1 MPAADKIRATVLR
14 YVDSFNRKDR
24 AQFLSLLAEDVV
36 QTDPVGSA
44 PRIGVAALAAFWDGL
59 YASCEGVDFRVT
71 DLVVAGDEAALV
83 FHITQTVS
91 TGFVDIDGVD
101 IFQIDDDGR
110 IASVKGYSDADH
122 VKQRG

>member
-1 MPAADKIRATVLR
+1 MPAADQIRATVLR

-24 AQFLSLLAEDVV
+24 AQFLSLFAEDVV

-44 PRIGVAALAAFWDGL
+44 PRIGLGALAAFWDGL
-59 YASCEGVDFRVT
+59 YASCDGVDFRVT

-83 FHITQTVS
+83 FHITQTVTS
-91 TGFVDIDGVD
+91 GFVDIDGVD
-101 IFQIDDDGR
+101 VFRIDDDGR